1 MYEMLF
7 NYCKFTRAYSN
18 IYQTYYS
25 ELKHFNITYAKLK
38 FTVSS
43 NEQLNWL

>member
-25 ELKHFNITYAKLK
+25 ELKHFNITYAKEYLQ
-38 FTVSS
+38 FHLM
-43 NEQLNWL
+43 NN